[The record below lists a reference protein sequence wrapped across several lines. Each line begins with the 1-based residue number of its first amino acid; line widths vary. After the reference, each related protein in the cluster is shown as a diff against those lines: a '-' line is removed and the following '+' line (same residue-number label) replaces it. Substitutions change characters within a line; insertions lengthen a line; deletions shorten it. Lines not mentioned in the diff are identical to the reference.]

1 MTINC
6 KGKLIDLTNP
16 KVMGILN
23 LTPDSFYD
31 GGKYNNER
39 DILEQVEKMLS
50 WGATFIDLGAYS
62 TRPGADEISTDEELK
77 RLLPVLE
84 LVLNKFPD
92 ALVSI
97 DTFKSKVAKEALERG
112 AALINDISAGL
123 LDEAMMEVIA
133 EYHVPYIMMHMRGN
147 PKTMQEQIFYED
159 LLQEIMFYFSER
171 LSVARSKGIID
182 VLIDPGFGFSK
193 TLEQNYELLRN
204 LDLLTMT
211 DRPILA
217 GLSRKSMIYKLLG
230 TDAQHALNG
239 TTALNMLAL
248 EKGASILRV
257 HDVAEAMECIKI
269 YKQLTA

>member
-6 KGKLIDLTNP
+6 KGKLIDLTIP

-31 GGKYNNER
+31 GGKYKSER
-39 DILEQVEKMLS
+39 DILEQVETMRS
-50 WGATFIDLGAYS
+50 RGATFIDLGAYS
-62 TRPGADEISTDEELK
+62 TRPGADEISTEEEMK
-77 RLLPVLE
+77 RLMPVLE
-84 LVLNKFPD
+84 LVLSEFPD

-97 DTFKSKVAKEALERG
+97 DTFKSKVAQEALERG

-123 LDEAMMEVIA
+123 LDDAMIDVIA
-133 EYHVPYIMMHMRGN
+133 KYQVPYIMMHMRGN
-147 PKTMQEQIFYED
+147 PKTMQEQTFYED
-159 LLQEIMFYFSER
+159 LLQEIMYYFSER

-182 VLIDPGFGFSK
+182 VIIDPGFGFSK
-193 TLEQNYELLRN
+193 TLEQNYELLKN

-239 TTALNMLAL
+239 TTALNVLAL
-248 EKGASILRV
+248 QKGTSILRV
-257 HDVAEAMECIKI
+257 HDVAEAIECIKI

>member
-31 GGKYNNER
+31 GGKYKNER

-84 LVLNKFPD
+84 LVLSKFPD

-97 DTFKSKVAKEALERG
+97 DTFKSKVAEEALELG

-182 VLIDPGFGFSK
+182 VIIDPGFGFSK
-193 TLEQNYELLRN
+193 TLEQNYELLKN
-204 LDLLTMT
+204 LDLLTMA

-248 EKGASILRV
+248 EKRASILRV

-269 YKQLTA
+269 YRQLTT

>member
-31 GGKYNNER
+31 GGKYKNER

-84 LVLNKFPD
+84 LVLSKFPD

-97 DTFKSKVAKEALERG
+97 DTFKSKVAEEALERG

-182 VLIDPGFGFSK
+182 VIIDPGFGFSK
-193 TLEQNYELLRN
+193 TLEQNYELLKN
-204 LDLLTMT
+204 LDLLTMA

-248 EKGASILRV
+248 EKRASILRV

-269 YKQLTA
+269 YRQLTT